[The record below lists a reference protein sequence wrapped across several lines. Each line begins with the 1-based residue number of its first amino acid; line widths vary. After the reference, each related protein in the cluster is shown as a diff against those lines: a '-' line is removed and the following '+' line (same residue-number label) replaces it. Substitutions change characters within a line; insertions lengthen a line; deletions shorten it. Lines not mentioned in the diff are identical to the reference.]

1 MIKDMLAIIVLACST
16 VALAQDAD
24 IIVDLSPASR
34 TTITVYESASRASPS
49 TEVSKD
55 QLLARPKV
63 LAREKG
69 FLKIDIDG
77 RDMWVPS
84 LQVRI
89 RKDSVGSCGTLAA
102 SARPLQQA
110 VQTGATIATPGI
122 GKQACK

>member
-89 RKDSVGSCGTLAA
+89 QKNSMGSCGAHVAA
-102 SARPLQQA
+102 ARHLQPP
-110 VQTGATIATPGI
+110 GATIATPGI
-122 GKQACK
+122 GSQACK